1 MPELHIQRDHSLGLK
16 AARVAARRWA
26 QEAEREWGMQCRT
39 ESGAAQD
46 VIHFERTGASGS
58 LTVNAHC
65 FDLQLKLGFMLGAL
79 AGRIEQ
85 QIRKSL
91 DDLLGS
97 A

>member
-1 MPELHIQRDHSLGLK
+1 MPELHIQCDHSLGLK

-39 ESGAAQD
+39 DTGAAQD

-58 LTVNAHC
+58 LTVDAHR
-65 FDLQLKLGFMLGAL
+65 FDLQLKLGFLLGAY

-85 QIRKSL
+85 QIRQSL
-91 DDLLGS
+91 DEMLGQ